1 MPQRGLMIHGILV
14 IAVRAWDWRLN
25 LLNIFHVVLRGHTT
39 QWATKPLVY
48 TVEWDNAEDK
58 APVKL
63 FGSLSN
69 ALDPTTYY
77 GNDCPLTTTR
87 MDPPFSRCWSYTTI
101 AGKKRLKV
109 WPKCWNFWCG
119 FGLKLWETDPGP
131 ELTEVGV
138 VLGLDM
144 KLRSYEWWIFWGKAS
159 QRTEIKWLKI
169 LAWIKAQRNKNE
181 TGAK

>member
-1 MPQRGLMIHGILV
+1 MGRTSVRMPQRGLMIHGILV

-77 GNDCPLTTTR
+77 GNNCPLTTTR

-101 AGKKRLKV
+101 AGKKDSR
-109 WPKCWNFWCG
+109 
-119 FGLKLWETDPGP
+119 FGLNVETFD
-131 ELTEVGV
+131 VGLV
-138 VLGLDM
+138 
-144 KLRSYEWWIFWGKAS
+144 WNCGKQIQDQS
-159 QRTEIKWLKI
+159 WLKWV
-169 LAWIKAQRNKNE
+169 LFLDWIWS
-181 TGAK
+181 